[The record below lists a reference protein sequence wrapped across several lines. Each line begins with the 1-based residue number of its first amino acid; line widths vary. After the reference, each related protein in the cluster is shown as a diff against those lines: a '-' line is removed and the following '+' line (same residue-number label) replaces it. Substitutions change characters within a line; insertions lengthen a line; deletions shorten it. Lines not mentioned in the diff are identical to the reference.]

1 MMRGLYAAAAG
12 MLANFTRQETVAN
25 NLANVNT
32 PGFKRDLL
40 AVREG
45 PEIEESRQ
53 LGGLFMTPYHT
64 RAGATPLGVVGT
76 GSLTDPVST
85 DHSQGD
91 VRETG
96 NELDLA
102 LVGPGFFQM
111 QTPDGSTFYTRAG
124 QFARDGVGRLVDAT
138 GNFLMGDDGPI
149 RVNQGA
155 VTVDPDGAV
164 YSDGEPVDILRVMKF
179 PDDTALKKLGDNAFV
194 AADPNARAD
203 FVDQNTLVQQG
214 AVEGSN
220 VNPNQ
225 AMVEMMSAMRSYE
238 AAQRMVQ
245 LNDSVLER
253 AVNDL
258 GRV

>member
-1 MMRGLYAAAAG
+1 MIRGLYAAAAG

-32 PGFKRDLL
+32 PGFKQDLL

-45 PEIEESRQ
+45 PEIRETRQ
-53 LGGLFMTPYHT
+53 LEGALMTPYQT
-64 RAGATPLGVVGT
+64 RPGATSLGAVGT
-76 GSLTDPVST
+76 GAMTDPVFT
-85 DHSQGD
+85 DHTQGD

-96 NELDLA
+96 NELDFA

-111 QTPDGSTFYTRAG
+111 QSPDGTVFYTRGG
-124 QFARDGVGRLVDAT
+124 QFTRDGVGRLVDNH
-138 GNFLMGDDGPI
+138 GNFLLGDEGAI
-149 RVNQGA
+149 RVGQGA
-155 VTVDPDGAV
+155 VTIDPDGTV
-164 YSDGEPVDILRVMKF
+164 YSDGEQVDILRVMSF
-179 PDDTALKKLGDNAFV
+179 PNDTALKKLGDNAFV
-194 AADPNARAD
+194 PADQTIRPD
-203 FVDQNTLVQQG
+203 FVDANTLVQQG
-214 AVEGSN
+214 SVEGSN
-220 VNPNQ
+220 VDPNK

-238 AAQRMVQ
+238 ASQRMIQ

>member
-1 MMRGLYAAAAG
+1 MIRGLYAAAAG
-12 MLANFTRQETVAN
+12 MIANFTRQETVAN

-32 PGFKRDLL
+32 PGFKQDLL

-45 PEIEESRQ
+45 PELAESRQ
-53 LGGLFMTPYHT
+53 LDGLFTTPYKT
-64 RAGATPLGVVGT
+64 RAAATPIGAVGT

-102 LVGPGFFQM
+102 LVGPGYFQM
-111 QTPDGSTFYTRAG
+111 QSPDGTTFYTRAG
-124 QFARDGVGRLVDAT
+124 QFSRDGVGRLVDQQ
-138 GNFLMGDDGPI
+138 GNFLLGDEGAI
-149 RVNQGA
+149 RVGQGA
-155 VTVDPDGAV
+155 VSVDPDGTI
-164 YSDGEPVDILRVMKF
+164 YSDGEAVDLLRVMKF
-179 PDDTALKKLGDNAFV
+179 PPETALKKLGANAFV
-194 AADPNARAD
+194 TADPELRPE
-203 FVDQNTLVQQG
+203 FVDENTLVQQG
-214 AVEGSN
+214 AVEASN

-238 AAQRMVQ
+238 ASQRMVQ